1 MATKYPIILAH
12 GLFMKPRFF
21 RAFKYLQKRL
31 SEAGYKVYVADTD
44 GVGSIENN
52 VLQLK
57 ARILEILKK
66 ESAEKINII
75 AHSKGGLEALYMIEH
90 LGMGDKVA
98 SITTIST
105 PYRGSQVAAWVM
117 ELPSPILSVSVFICN
132 TFYKILGDKKPDLRA
147 ALTLLLPSDEFDQ
160 RDHGYLEGIYCQSYS
175 SNMLKAHSDPVL
187 SIPFLISTKREK
199 DLSDGMVS
207 NRSAKFADYKGDCID
222 GSISHNEII
231 CYMTRR
237 KKKRIVADFY
247 IKLCNELTEKGL

>member
-44 GVGSIENN
+44 GVGGIENN

-75 AHSKGGLEALYMIEH
+75 AHS
-90 LGMGDKVA
+90 
-98 SITTIST
+98 
-105 PYRGSQVAAWVM
+105 
-117 ELPSPILSVSVFICN
+117 
-132 TFYKILGDKKPDLRA
+132 
-147 ALTLLLPSDEFDQ
+147 
-160 RDHGYLEGIYCQSYS
+160 
-175 SNMLKAHSDPVL
+175 
-187 SIPFLISTKREK
+187 
-199 DLSDGMVS
+199 
-207 NRSAKFADYKGDCID
+207 KGDCID